1 MAEKKAVLVLA
12 GKASISN
19 AAIGKKGVFV
29 PYTAGDV
36 LTVAE
41 KVEGAAKVDAA
52 GVAAEMEKETA
63 FVIVDLGAADDAALD
78 AALEKVLDA
87 ADRKTIIGVVGADKF
102 ALYGQ
107 GVAKG
112 AAVKNGAVAADV
124 VPTLAYVADA
134 FLPVGLEEGRVL
146 YAALKDPNARLKE
159 IGKMQESLKSMQAA
173 MTRDT
178 HEPWDKHDC
187 A

>member
-1 MAEKKAVLVLA
+1 MAEKKAVLVVA

-19 AAIGKKGVFV
+19 ATIAKKGVLV
-29 PYTAGDV
+29 SYTPGDLAMASQV
-36 LTVAE
+36 EEAVKVGADAVGAE
-41 KVEGAAKVDAA
+41 L
-52 GVAAEMEKETA
+52 EKGTP

-78 AALEKVLDA
+78 AALEKILDA
-87 ADRKTIIGVVGADKF
+87 ADRRTIVAIAGANKLAF
-102 ALYGQ
+102 YGN
-107 GVAKG
+107 GVAK
-112 AAVKNGAVAADV
+112 AAEVKKGAVAADI
-124 VPTLAYVADA
+124 VPTLCYVADA
-134 FLPVGLEEGRVL
+134 NLPAGIEDGRVI

-159 IGKMQESLKSMQAA
+159 LAKMQESLKSMQAA